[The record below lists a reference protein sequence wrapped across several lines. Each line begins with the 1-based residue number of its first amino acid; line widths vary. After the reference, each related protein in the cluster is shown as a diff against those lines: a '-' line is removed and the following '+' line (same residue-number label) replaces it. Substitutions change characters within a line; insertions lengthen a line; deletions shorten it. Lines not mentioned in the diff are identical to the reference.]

1 MDETN
6 EIQETKIFTT
16 KTVRANE
23 GKWPTIQR
31 CRRDWEND
39 KLVGESGKE
48 NKMET
53 FATEWRQRF
62 QFPLIR
68 QSLVTSLISRKSP
81 AALRTRNHKN
91 KKKKKPT
98 KIHNNRRRLG
108 RYYKAVQQTLDVD
121 KGGRKELR
129 ITIQNNQNRRVA
141 AQKGKK
147 RLRLCNGQSFLSKV
161 YKCFVCLSSWNQFQ
175 SEPSANFKMN
185 ADFFLNAI
193 FKKKSKDNNQS
204 LKGREDSI

>member
-129 ITIQNNQNRRVA
+129 ITDKITKIEEWQR
-141 AQKGKK
+141 KK
-147 RLRLCNGQSFLSKV
+147 
-161 YKCFVCLSSWNQFQ
+161 
-175 SEPSANFKMN
+175 E
-185 ADFFLNAI
+185 
-193 FKKKSKDNNQS
+193 KKD
-204 LKGREDSI
+204 